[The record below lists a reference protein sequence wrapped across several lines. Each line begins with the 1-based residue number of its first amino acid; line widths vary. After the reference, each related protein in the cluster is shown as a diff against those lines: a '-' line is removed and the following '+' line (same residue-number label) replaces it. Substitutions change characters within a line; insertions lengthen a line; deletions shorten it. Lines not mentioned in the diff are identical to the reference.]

1 MLDCRSRRY
10 ESSTERG
17 RARTAR
23 DSGTRLDSSVDA
35 TDDPVTTLQRR
46 YAAGE
51 LSDEEFDRRLET
63 VLETDAVAQSPD
75 GAQPITGPANREVE
89 HETAGR

>member
-1 MLDCRSRRY
+1 M
-10 ESSTERG
+10 
-17 RARTAR
+17 
-23 DSGTRLDSSVDA
+23 
-35 TDDPVTTLQRR
+35 QRR